1 MKNKIREVLWM
12 FVLVLFS
19 FSCFAYN
26 NISVKAGYNA
36 EIDDLYSLLSGNS
49 VRVGYNGFTRTYR
62 SAFDFNISGNL
73 TSDINS
79 NPNKIINIT
88 LVIDLTGAPAS
99 DTTLDI
105 NDLDSWSNP
114 NVGVYP
120 AVGGANNGNDLLA
133 RDIGNQPGAY
143 ATYSNIPG
151 NYSDNFNIPAGTTHL
166 VIPLN
171 ASSEINLISPQD
183 QSSNNTATTP
193 VTTLFKFNATDDSTI
208 NNCTLNLGNGTTI
221 AISSISTTNSYSINL
236 ANGTYQWNVSC
247 IDSYDNTNTSL
258 TRTYYVNDSKAPDIS
273 SLGSSTTTTS
283 STITWTTNEK
293 ANATVYY
300 STSNTDVRT
309 NIATS
314 TSFIT
319 SQSLTISSLSSSTTY
334 YYNAS
339 SCDELNNCNSTGVN
353 SFTTASSEG
362 YLQ

>member
-171 ASSEINLISPQD
+171 
-183 QSSNNTATTP
+183 
-193 VTTLFKFNATDDSTI
+193 
-208 NNCTLNLGNGTTI
+208 G
-221 AISSISTTNSYSINL
+221 
-236 ANGTYQWNVSC
+236 
-247 IDSYDNTNTSL
+247 
-258 TRTYYVNDSKAPDIS
+258 
-273 SLGSSTTTTS
+273 
-283 STITWTTNEK
+283 
-293 ANATVYY
+293 
-300 STSNTDVRT
+300 
-309 NIATS
+309 
-314 TSFIT
+314 
-319 SQSLTISSLSSSTTY
+319 SSLSKLRA
-334 YYNAS
+334 NI
-339 SCDELNNCNSTGVN
+339 STGNGGISLGLVLDPE
-353 SFTTASSEG
+353 TQ
-362 YLQ
+362 YLITINIEFQDLK